1 MSTFLGA
8 VLPKVLE
15 SGELFFISVLVDY
28 SYVDDILISLFL
40 LNDRAARYEISG
52 RFKVLFY
59 LLSTVCKKAF
69 SMPFSF
75 TLFFW
80 YILLLPGCFQ
90 SFQLVFDILKILLN
104 YVCVCVCFNLSCCV
118 FYKLFQL
125 EILRL

>member
-80 YILLLPGCFQ
+80 YILLLPGCIQ